1 MKLIAVLGSSF
12 LVVVT
17 TLALQAAAI
26 PSAASESPR
35 TVMTWIQ
42 TSVKLWP
49 TARDFF
55 TTGAGKGA
63 INAVSI
69 GDMMEIDSTT
79 GYLDINDPL
88 LRAHTDLWLPTGFR
102 TYPMLG
108 FGGHVAALRNGRVFG
123 NATLIQALA
132 NVTREGQFSGL
143 NIDFEPTTNVH
154 DPLDPA
160 SPTAQDALDFAAFID
175 ALARALHALPNGG
188 ATLQV
193 DTESI
198 GGACWNDPGN
208 NHTWDRKP
216 CPWIRRFWN
225 MDALATTAVDTI
237 LPMDTYGT
245 NDTQLPFFLEYY
257 QHFFDIDRIG
267 WGVWATKDTP
277 IVSTPAFVE
286 SRMGP
291 FKQYSSKMVAVW
303 CWGDVGEAGLET
315 LQKMEAKWA
324 PWIPQLR
331 AFLEAED

>member
-1 MKLIAVLGSSF
+1 MKLGVLGILF
-12 LVVVT
+12 
-17 TLALQAAAI
+17 LQAAAI
-26 PSAASESPR
+26 PSTASESPR

-42 TSVKLWP
+42 CSVKLWP
-49 TARDFF
+49 QARDYF

-69 GDMMEIDSTT
+69 SSMDIDAT
-79 GYLDINDPL
+79 GYLDINDVA
-88 LRAHTDLWLPTGFR
+88 LRAVTDLWVPTGFQ
-102 TYPMLG
+102 TYPMLS
-108 FGGHVAALRNGRVFG
+108 FGGHVAALRNGRVFH

-132 NVTREGQFSGL
+132 SVVDVGNFSGL
-143 NIDFEPTTNVH
+143 NIDFEPATNVH
-154 DPLDPA
+154 DALDPA
-160 SPTAQDALDFAAFID
+160 SPTAQDALDFAAFVD

-198 GGACWNDPGN
+198 GGACWNDPRD

-237 LPMDTYGT
+237 VPMDTYGT
-245 NDTQLPFFLEYY
+245 NDTQFPFFLQYY
-257 QHFFDIDRIG
+257 QRFFDIDQIG

-277 IVSTPAFVE
+277 VVSTPAFVE

-315 LQKMEAKWA
+315 VQKMEAKWA

>member
-1 MKLIAVLGSSF
+1 VLGSSF

-17 TLALQAAAI
+17 TLALQVAAI
-26 PSAASESPR
+26 PSTASESPR

-42 TSVKLWP
+42 TGVKLWP
-49 TARDFF
+49 QARDFF

-69 GDMMEIDSTT
+69 GDMMEINSTT
-79 GYLDINDPL
+79 GYLDINDSL
-88 LRAHTDLWLPTGFR
+88 LRAHTDLWLPAGFR

-245 NDTQLPFFLEYY
+245 NDTQLPFFLQYY

-277 IVSTPAFVE
+277 VVSTPAFVE

-291 FKQYSSKMVAVW
+291 FKRYSSKMVAVW

-315 LQKMEAKWA
+315 LQKMEAKWT